1 MGASSPITKV
11 MSKALYAL
19 SFMALCGVILVIHEQ
34 TNTESVKSPE
44 YSEDPFLASVEKH
57 VVATAQRRLK
67 KTFHKIASDKHISEA
82 RKAIKA
88 ALLDADDSNQ
98 FSIKK
103 AEAERMAAVEVEDAP
118 KMKVAKKVSHKTHKK
133 QYTWDELQN
142 GNAAEVEKHDASQKM
157 SKSLMNNL
165 KSAPK
170 VDKAEVEADDETVMV
185 SADDQVKEVAQIEEK
200 KEAAKAAKEE
210 TTKEE
215 EKEEDTTDDEE
226 EDAADD
232 DEEEEVQETP
242 SKKKVEAP
250 KKKKVE
256 AEADDETPPKKVEAE
271 ADDEVEEESF
281 TEEAPQQP
289 QDTVKDEEQ
298 DPVADDDYEDDGE
311 DYENMA

>member
-1 MGASSPITKV
+1 MGPIATV

-44 YSEDPFLASVEKH
+44 YSDDPFLASVEKH

-250 KKKKVE
+250 KE
-256 AEADDETPPKKVEAE
+256 KKVEAE

>member
-1 MGASSPITKV
+1 MGPIATV

-250 KKKKVE
+250 KE
-256 AEADDETPPKKVEAE
+256 KKVEAE

>member
-1 MGASSPITKV
+1 MGPIATV

-44 YSEDPFLASVEKH
+44 YSDDPFLASVEKH

-170 VDKAEVEADDETVMV
+170 VDKAEVDADDETVMV
-185 SADDQVKEVAQIEEK
+185 SADDQVKEVAQVEEK
-200 KEAAKAAKEE
+200 KEAAKA
-210 TTKEE
+210 E
-215 EKEEDTTDDEE
+215 EKEVDTTDDEE

-232 DEEEEVQETP
+232 EDEEEVQETP

>member
-1 MGASSPITKV
+1 MGPIASV

-185 SADDQVKEVAQIEEK
+185 SADDQVKEVAQVEEK

-215 EKEEDTTDDEE
+215 EKEVDTTDDE
-226 EDAADD
+226 
-232 DEEEEVQETP
+232 EEEEVQETP

-256 AEADDETPPKKVEAE
+256 AEADDET
-271 ADDEVEEESF
+271 EEESF

>member
-1 MGASSPITKV
+1 MGPIATV

-170 VDKAEVEADDETVMV
+170 VDKAEVDADDETVMV
-185 SADDQVKEVAQIEEK
+185 SADDQVKE
-200 KEAAKAAKEE
+200 
-210 TTKEE
+210 E
-215 EKEEDTTDDEE
+215 EKEVDTTDDEE

-232 DEEEEVQETP
+232 EEEEEVQETP

>member
-1 MGASSPITKV
+1 MGASSPIATV

-250 KKKKVE
+250 KE
-256 AEADDETPPKKVEAE
+256 KKVEAE

-311 DYENMA
+311 DYVNMA

>member
-1 MGASSPITKV
+1 MGPIATV

-44 YSEDPFLASVEKH
+44 YSDDPFLASVEKH

-242 SKKKVEAP
+242 SKKKVEDP
-250 KKKKVE
+250 K
-256 AEADDETPPKKVEAE
+256 PKKVEAE

-311 DYENMA
+311 DYVNMA

>member
-1 MGASSPITKV
+1 MGPIATV

-44 YSEDPFLASVEKH
+44 YSDDPFLASVEKH

-242 SKKKVEAP
+242 SKKKVEDP
-250 KKKKVE
+250 K
-256 AEADDETPPKKVEAE
+256 PKKVEAE

>member
-1 MGASSPITKV
+1 MGASSPIATV

-242 SKKKVEAP
+242 SKKKVEDP
-250 KKKKVE
+250 K
-256 AEADDETPPKKVEAE
+256 PKKVEAE